1 MQKKEKIYKILVIG
15 SGLSAL
21 TFVESYLEKNKKIDI
36 ISQNLKKKIKLI
48 ILKSCYHHK

>member
-36 ISQNLKKKIKLI
+36 ISPEFNYKKKK
-48 ILKSCYHHK
+48 